1 MSWRRDYYRTGSY
14 KTDHWGVK
22 KVWDNDYYNLI
33 WRWWNMGKSKQIRKK
48 KKEILSMKG
57 DVSSEGKYYQKLKKI
72 VKKHEQKG
80 KKRRRW

>member
-1 MSWRRDYYRTGSY
+1 
-14 KTDHWGVK
+14 
-22 KVWDNDYYNLI
+22 
-33 WRWWNMGKSKQIRKK
+33 MGKSKQIRKK

-80 KKRRRW
+80 KKRRR